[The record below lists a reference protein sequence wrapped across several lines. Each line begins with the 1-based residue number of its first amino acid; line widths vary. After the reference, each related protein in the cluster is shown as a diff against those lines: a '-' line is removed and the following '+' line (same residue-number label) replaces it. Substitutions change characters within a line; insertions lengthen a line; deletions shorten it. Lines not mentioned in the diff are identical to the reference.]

1 MITRKTIIGEALKIN
16 PKAAEILMSKGL
28 GCIGC
33 PSSQM
38 ESLEDAAEIHGI
50 NIEELVN
57 ALNEG
62 LQTPKAE
69 ISNEMFCFQCE
80 QTAGGKG
87 CVKAGVC
94 GKNANVAAL
103 QDLLVHQL
111 KGIGFYG
118 NKAIEKGIALSDKVD
133 IFVTDGLF
141 TTLTNVNFD
150 EDRIVEII
158 KKANEVKTE
167 LKALVGNVDIEGFEA
182 ANYMAP
188 DSKEEML
195 NQAKNF
201 GIMADKSLNEDVRSL
216 RELCIYG
223 LKGMAAYGHHAYV
236 LGYMDKEVNKFFYKA
251 LMSTLDNALTIEQL
265 VGLNMELGQVNFKI
279 MELLDRANTDTYGH
293 PEPTEVLITKKKG
306 PFIVVSGHDLK
317 DLKQLL
323 EQTEGKGISIY
334 THGEML
340 PAHAYPELKK
350 YSHLVGN
357 YGGAWQD
364 QQKEFDN
371 LPGAILM
378 TTNCIQ
384 KPRDSYSD
392 RIFTSG
398 VVAWPGNVHIAEDE
412 KGFKDFTPVIE
423 KALELGGWTSE
434 EEEKKILVGF
444 GRNATLSHAGEIIE
458 AVKSGAIKHFFLI
471 GGCDGAKTG
480 RNYYTELA
488 TSLPKD
494 TVILT
499 LACGK
504 YRFNKLDFGTVAG
517 LPRLL
522 DVGQCN
528 DAYSAIKIALALSEA
543 FECGVNDLPLSMI
556 LSWYEQKAV
565 CILLTLF
572 SLNIKNIKLGPSLP
586 AFISPNVLQVLVD
599 NFGISPISNAEAD
612 IKEILG

>member
-1 MITRKTIIGEALKIN
+1 MITRETLIGDALKIN
-16 PKAAEILMSKGL
+16 PKAAEILMGKGL

-38 ESLEDAAEIHGI
+38 ESLEDAADIHGI
-50 NIEELVN
+50 SIEELVK

-62 LQTPKAE
+62 LEGSKE
-69 ISNEMFCFQCE
+69 ISNPMFCYQCE
-80 QTAGGKG
+80 QTVGGKG
-87 CVKAGVC
+87 CVKVGVC

-118 NKAIEKGIALSDKVD
+118 YKAMEKGLELSDEMD
-133 IFVTDGLF
+133 RFMMDGLF

-150 EDRIVEII
+150 EDRLVTLIN
-158 KKANEVKTE
+158 KANEIKKEIKV
-167 LKALVGNVDIEGFEA
+167 LAGNVDIKGFEEA
-182 ANYMAP
+182 DYVAP
-188 DSKEEML
+188 NSKEEMVKE
-195 NQAKNF
+195 AASF
-201 GIMADKSLNEDVRSL
+201 GVMSDKALNEDIRSL

-236 LGYMDKEVNKFFYKA
+236 LGFTNKEVNKFFYKG
-251 LMSTLDNALTIEQL
+251 LMSTMDNTLTVNDL

-279 MELLDRANTDTYGH
+279 MELLDKANTGSYGN

-323 EQTEGKGISIY
+323 EQTEGKGINIY

-340 PAHAYPELKK
+340 PSHAYPELKK
-350 YSHLVGN
+350 YTQLLGN

-371 LPGAILM
+371 IPGAILM

-384 KPRDSYSD
+384 KPRESYSD

-398 VVAWPGNVHIAEDE
+398 VVAWPGCLHIAED
-412 KGFKDFTPVIE
+412 KNGIKDFTAVIN
-423 KALELGGWTSE
+423 KALELGGWNEE

-444 GRNATLSHAGEIIE
+444 GHNATLSHANEIVG
-458 AVKSGAIKHFFLI
+458 AVKEGLIKHFFLI

-488 TSLPKD
+488 TSLPQD

-528 DAYSAIKIALALSEA
+528 DAYSAIKIALALADA
-543 FECGVNDLPLSMI
+543 FNCGVNDLPLSLI

-565 CILLTLF
+565 CILLTLL
-572 SLNIKNIKLGPSLP
+572 SLNIKNIKLGPTLP

-599 NFGISPISNAEAD
+599 NFGISPITNAEND